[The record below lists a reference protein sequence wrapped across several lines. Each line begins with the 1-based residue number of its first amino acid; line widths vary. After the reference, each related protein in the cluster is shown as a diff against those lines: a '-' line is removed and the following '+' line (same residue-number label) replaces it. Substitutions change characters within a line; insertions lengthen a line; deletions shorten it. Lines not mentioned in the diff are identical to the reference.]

1 MLSKSKLIPINE
13 LEAGMISASDIK
25 FENNLLLAKGTPISE
40 SAIKILS
47 ENYIVDKVEI
57 LQDDDYKEN
66 LQIKAK
72 TVEEL
77 ENTFNEL
84 SSNLED
90 IFNNIHSLQVNGIDE
105 LRDFSKKIQE
115 EFKSTGLVIRDIVSH
130 GSTSENIYRHSVN
143 VSAISYILAKWLG
156 FTENE
161 VNLLTYASILHDF
174 GKTQIDQNIVN
185 KKGVLTL
192 EEKEILK
199 THPVIGYHF
208 VKKIPFID
216 PSVGLGIVMHHER
229 MDGSGYP
236 MHIKREK
243 IHKFAKI
250 IAIADLFDNVSSNRY
265 SQEIVGPFEA
275 LKIIQYESFQ
285 KLDNQYCNMFLNH
298 IVNYYMGEN
307 VVLNDERE
315 CKIIQV
321 DINDITKPLLLDDNG
336 FLDLRKE
343 KDLYITKLV
352 V

>member
-1 MLSKSKLIPINE
+1 MLSKSKLLSINE
-13 LEAGMISASDIK
+13 LEAGMISANDIK

-40 SAIKILS
+40 TAIKVLC

-57 LQDDDYKEN
+57 YEDDDYAEK

-72 TVEEL
+72 TVKEL
-77 ENTFNEL
+77 EKTFNEL

-90 IFNNIHSLQVNGIDE
+90 IFNNIYSLQVNGIEE
-105 LRDFSKKIQE
+105 LRVFSKKIQE

-143 VSAISYILAKWLG
+143 VSAISFILAKWLG
-156 FTENE
+156 FTEKE
-161 VNLLTYASILHDF
+161 VNLLTYAAILHDF
-174 GKTQIDQNIVN
+174 GKTQIDSKIVS
-185 KKGVLTL
+185 KKEPLTL
-192 EEKEILK
+192 EEKETLK

-236 MHIKREK
+236 MHIKQEK
-243 IHKFAKI
+243 IHKFARV
-250 IAIADLFDNVSSNRY
+250 IAIADLFDNISSNRY
-265 SQEIVGPFEA
+265 SKEITGPFDA
-275 LKIIQYESFQ
+275 LKIIQDESFQ

-307 VVLNDERE
+307 VILNDDRE

-321 DINDITKPLLLDDNG
+321 DVNDITKPLLLDDNG

-343 KDLYITKLV
+343 KDLYVAKLV